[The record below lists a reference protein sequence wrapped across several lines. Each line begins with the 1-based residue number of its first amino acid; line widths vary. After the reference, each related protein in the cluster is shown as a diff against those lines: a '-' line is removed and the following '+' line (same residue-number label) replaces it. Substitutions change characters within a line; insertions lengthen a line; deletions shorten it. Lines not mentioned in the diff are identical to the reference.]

1 MPMPVAAVRAIRMD
15 AEKIDWPAYVAVMTS
30 VHRLTLDDER
40 RPEVIRQLA
49 NIEVLAQRFMEFP
62 LEPEVE
68 PAPVFRP

>member
-1 MPMPVAAVRAIRMD
+1 MV

-40 RPEVIRQLA
+40 RSEVIRQLA
-49 NIEVLAQRFMEFP
+49 NIEVLAQQVMDFP